1 VGTTDKGKAFVS
13 KNLFNS
19 FTPFISFTSTIFL
32 ILPIPLIAYSPL
44 PTPSIM
50 KAVIL
55 LSGGLDSS
63 TVLYQASYEGCEC
76 YAISFDYQQRHQR
89 ELQSAF
95 AIAKKIGV
103 AQHQVINFDLR
114 QWGGS
119 ALTDDKLDLPYS
131 RSLNEMSQSIP
142 ITYVPARNT
151 IFLSFAL
158 AYAETIQADRV
169 YIGVNALDYSGYP
182 DCRPD
187 YIDAMQEVFR
197 LGTKQGRE
205 GQPISI
211 VSPLIYLK
219 KTEIIQ
225 LGNKLGVPW
234 ELTWSCYAGK
244 EKACGVCDSCRLRLA
259 AFEELGLVDP
269 VEYEGRE

>member
-1 VGTTDKGKAFVS
+1 
-13 KNLFNS
+13 
-19 FTPFISFTSTIFL
+19 
-32 ILPIPLIAYSPL
+32 
-44 PTPSIM
+44 M

-63 TVLYQASYEGCEC
+63 TVVYKALADGCQA
-76 YAISFDYQQRHQR
+76 YAISFDYQQRHR
-89 ELQSAF
+89 KELKSAL
-95 AIAKKIGV
+95 AIAKVAGV
-103 AQHQVINFDLR
+103 VEHQVVSFDLR

-119 ALTDDKLDLPYS
+119 ALTDNSIDLPQE
-131 RSLNEMSQSIP
+131 RDLDEMAQNIP

-158 AYAETIQADRV
+158 GYAESIKAERV

-187 YIDAMQEVFR
+187 YIQAMQEVFR

-205 GQPISI
+205 GEPITI
-211 VSPLIYLK
+211 HTPLINLK

-234 ELTWSCYAGK
+234 ELTWSCYTG
-244 EKACGVCDSCRLRLA
+244 ENVACGVCDSCRLRLA
-259 AFEELGLVDP
+259 AFAELGLQDP
-269 VEYEGRE
+269 IPYAK

>member
-1 VGTTDKGKAFVS
+1 
-13 KNLFNS
+13 
-19 FTPFISFTSTIFL
+19 
-32 ILPIPLIAYSPL
+32 
-44 PTPSIM
+44 M

-63 TVLYQASYEGCEC
+63 TVLYQAKADGCEC
-76 YAISFDYQQRHQR
+76 YAISFDYQQRHRR
-89 ELQSAF
+89 ELASAA
-95 AIAKKIGV
+95 AIAQVAGV
-103 AQHQVINFDLR
+103 AAHQVITFDLR

-119 ALTDDKLDLPYS
+119 ALTDDGIDLPQG
-131 RSLNEMSQSIP
+131 RSLSEMASHIP
-142 ITYVPARNT
+142 VTYVPARNT

-158 AYAETIQADRV
+158 AYAEAIAAQRV

-187 YIDAMQEVFR
+187 YIQAMQEVFR

-205 GQPISI
+205 GQAIAI
-211 VSPLIYLK
+211 ISPLLELH

-234 ELTWSCYAGK
+234 QHTWSCYAGG
-244 EKACGVCDSCRLRLA
+244 EKACGVCDSCQLRLA
-259 AFEELGLVDP
+259 AFAELGLSDP
-269 VEYEGRE
+269 LPYR

>member
-1 VGTTDKGKAFVS
+1 
-13 KNLFNS
+13 
-19 FTPFISFTSTIFL
+19 
-32 ILPIPLIAYSPL
+32 
-44 PTPSIM
+44 M

-63 TVLYQASYEGCEC
+63 TVLYQAKVDGCEC
-76 YAISFDYQQRHQR
+76 YTLAFNYQQRHQR
-89 ELQSAF
+89 ELDSAF
-95 AIAKKIGV
+95 LIAKTSGAK
-103 AQHQVINFDLR
+103 HQVVSFDLR

-119 ALTDDKLDLPYS
+119 ALTDVSIDIPQK
-131 RSLNEMSQSIP
+131 RSLDEMALSIP

-158 AYAETIQADRV
+158 GYAEAIAAERV

-187 YIDAMQEVFR
+187 YIQAMQEVFH

-205 GQPISI
+205 GKPISI
-211 VSPLIYLK
+211 VTPLINLK

-225 LGNKLGVPW
+225 LGNQLGVPW
-234 ELTWSCYAGK
+234 ELTWSCYAGTNA
-244 EKACGVCDSCRLRLA
+244 ACGVCDACRLRLT
-259 AFEELGLVDP
+259 AFAELGLEDP
-269 VEYEGRE
+269 LPYA

>member
-1 VGTTDKGKAFVS
+1 
-13 KNLFNS
+13 
-19 FTPFISFTSTIFL
+19 
-32 ILPIPLIAYSPL
+32 
-44 PTPSIM
+44 M

-63 TVLYQASYEGCEC
+63 TVVYQALVDGYQA
-76 YAISFDYQQRHQR
+76 YAISFDYQQRHRQ
-89 ELQSAF
+89 ELQSAL
-95 AIAKKIGV
+95 AIAKAAGV
-103 AQHQVINFDLR
+103 VEHQVISFDLR

-119 ALTDDKLDLPYS
+119 ALTDNSIDLPQG
-131 RSLNEMSQSIP
+131 RDLEEMGQNIP

-158 AYAETIQADRV
+158 GYAESINAQRV
-169 YIGVNALDYSGYP
+169 YIGVNAVDYSGYP

-187 YIDAMQEVFR
+187 YIQAMQEVFR

-205 GQPISI
+205 GNPINI
-211 VSPLIYLK
+211 HTPLINLK

-234 ELTWSCYAGK
+234 ELTWSCYAGGDV
-244 EKACGVCDSCRLRLA
+244 ACGICDSCRLRLA
-259 AFEELGLVDP
+259 AFAELGLQDP
-269 VEYEGRE
+269 IPYAK